1 MRTKRTKLPNL
12 GIFSWEVFLK
22 EEVAIVVGGGGVM
35 CEGQV
40 PSSTGRR
47 LRGLHSVQC
56 TLLLRSCNYV
66 EAHDDDIIQTSCH
79 EKCKY
84 MILSS
89 SFTNPKTFWLG
100 HEKST
105 VVAMVTNISYGVN
118 YCS

>member
-1 MRTKRTKLPNL
+1 M
-12 GIFSWEVFLK
+12 FLK

-40 PSSTGRR
+40 PSSMGRR
-47 LRGLHSVQC
+47 LHNVQC

-66 EAHDDDIIQTSCH
+66 EGHDDDIIQTSCH

-89 SFTNPKTFWLG
+89 SFTNPNAFALENLNFPAFRLQVG
-100 HEKST
+100 LSLELD
-105 VVAMVTNISYGVN
+105 VVAFANE
-118 YCS
+118 